1 MKKNDWILA
10 GAVLAA
16 ALVFFLINNFVIHRD
31 GAVVTVT
38 VEGEIYGTYFLN
50 ENQEIDING
59 TNHLSIH
66 DGRAD
71 MTQADCPDKLCVH
84 QKPISRDRETIVC
97 LPNQVVAE
105 VSGAGAGEVDSVAQ

>member
-16 ALVFFLINNFVIHRD
+16 ALIFYLVNSFVVHKE
-31 GAVVTVT
+31 GAVVVVT
-38 VEGEIYGTYFLN
+38 VEGEVFGTYPLD
-50 ENQEIDING
+50 EDQEIDINV
-59 TNHLSIH
+59 TNLLSIQ

-84 QKPISRDRETIVC
+84 QNAISRDRETIVC

-105 VSGAGAGEVDSVAQ
+105 VSGGEEEELDSISR

>member
-16 ALVFFLINNFVIHRD
+16 ALIFYLVNSFVVHKEGD
-31 GAVVTVT
+31 VVVVT
-38 VEGEIYGTYFLN
+38 VEGEVFGTYPLD
-50 ENQEIDING
+50 EDQEIDING
-59 TNHLSIH
+59 TNHLSIQ

-84 QKPISRDRETIVC
+84 QNAISRDRETIVC

-105 VSGAGAGEVDSVAQ
+105 VSGGEEEELDSISR